1 MALRIG
7 NPRVSENLV
16 RAFNLTGP
24 VSPELDDLVV
34 PTVQVAKLEMGAPPA
49 IQRTAT
55 FYAPGAKVA
64 GERFVFQLA
73 VPAGTIA
80 VVKRIMLYGITSSPR
95 ALLARFVGK
104 TSTITTPSTTAG
116 ACFTDGRLAQTGA
129 QPSSKLYFDTQVSNI
144 ANSDWALPL
153 YLNNATWNS
162 AAREF
167 IPHWGWVVG
176 SGNTND
182 SAFLEGTFDFV
193 NTAITMT
200 LEIEE
205 FQQD

>member
-24 VSPELDDLVV
+24 VSPELDELVV
-34 PTVQVAKLEMGAPPA
+34 PTVQVANLEMGAPPA

-55 FYAPGAKVA
+55 FYAPGLAVS

-73 VPAGTIA
+73 VPPGVIA
-80 VVKRIMLYGITSSPR
+80 VVKRIMLYGLTASPR

-104 TSTITTPSTTAG
+104 TSTITTPATTAG
-116 ACFTDGRLAQTGA
+116 SCFTDGRLAQTGA
-129 QPSSKLYFDTQVSNI
+129 EPSSKLSFNTQVSNI

-153 YLNNATWNS
+153 YQNIVTWNS
-162 AAREF
+162 GAREF

-176 SGNTND
+176 SGNSVD
-182 SAFLEGTFDFV
+182 SGYWEGTFDLV